1 MSNTCFG
8 AADLQALCIRL
19 NGQEH
24 QVAPGTTLA
33 QLLEPLQQE
42 GSNYATAINGEFV
55 PRTQR
60 AHRALAN
67 GDRVDCFRQITGG

>member
-1 MSNTCFG
+1 MSIPDPDAADG
-8 AADLQALCIRL
+8 AALCVHL
-19 NGQEH
+19 NGERH
-24 QVAPGTTLA
+24 HVAPGTTLA
-33 QLLEPLQQE
+33 QLLDGSAQE
-42 GSNYATAINGEFV
+42 GASYATAVNGDFV